1 MAFWFVAV
9 RNGSTRAAS
18 YAWTGLRGTAT
29 AIAAAATLHHSLP
42 AAHHCKPL
50 TDQRANKKDA
60 LIKNAVLG
68 AHCKAMSEL
77 SEAARDLLPKSADEF
92 GTVGYWDAFYQKRG
106 DAVFHWYVDGARGA
120 ALVDAA
126 LADVNSSD
134 GERLVVNL
142 GCGTCEVPRGLA
154 ERWRGPHKLRVLSV
168 DVSEECVTRSRAAQQ
183 STDLVALDF
192 AVMDALALP
201 DVADASVDVI
211 FDKGLVDALHPRD
224 DDASR
229 RSVRKLFATLKRV
242 LKPGGCVVLVSMLQG
257 HIRSLVER
265 ACDGAWSVD
274 AAPASTERATLV
286 PFCLR
291 LRCEH
296 ETLVVELNVGL
307 RGRRNG
313 LDAAEEVVTKLR
325 GVAGLRW
332 ATEPKPKPLAFGV
345 HAVAGAVVVGED
357 DDADDVRDR
366 LGEALG
372 CEAVDDDA
380 ASTSSESDG
389 DEEAP
394 LRMAWPE
401 VVSVR
406 SGQVR

>member
-1 MAFWFVAV
+1 
-9 RNGSTRAAS
+9 
-18 YAWTGLRGTAT
+18 
-29 AIAAAATLHHSLP
+29 
-42 AAHHCKPL
+42 
-50 TDQRANKKDA
+50 
-60 LIKNAVLG
+60 
-68 AHCKAMSEL
+68 MSEL

-192 AVMDALALP
+192 EVMDALALP

-296 ETLVVELNVGL
+296 ETLAVGDDALTAGQRVADWPALWRAVDERIKARQPSTTVRVVELSVGL

-313 LDAAEEVVTKLR
+313 LDAAEEVVTRLR
-325 GVAGLRW
+325 GAAGVRW

-380 ASTSSESDG
+380 ASTSSESEG

>member
-1 MAFWFVAV
+1 
-9 RNGSTRAAS
+9 
-18 YAWTGLRGTAT
+18 
-29 AIAAAATLHHSLP
+29 
-42 AAHHCKPL
+42 
-50 TDQRANKKDA
+50 
-60 LIKNAVLG
+60 
-68 AHCKAMSEL
+68 MSEL

-92 GTVGYWDAFYQKRG
+92 GTVGYWDSFYQKRG

-126 LADVNSSD
+126 IDDSSD

-154 ERWRGPHKLRVLSV
+154 ERWRGPQTMRVLSV
-168 DVSEECVTRSRAAQQ
+168 DVSEECVTRSSASQK
-183 STDLVALDF
+183 SSDFVELDF

-201 DVADASVDVI
+201 GVADASVDVI

-229 RSVRKLFATLKRV
+229 RSIGKLFATLKRV

-265 ACDGAWSVD
+265 ASGGAWSVD

-291 LRCEH
+291 LRCEK
-296 ETLVVELNVGL
+296 ETLAVGDDALTAGQRVADWAALWRAVDERIKERQPSTTVRVVELNVGL
-307 RGRRNG
+307 RGSRNG
-313 LDAAEEVVTKLR
+313 LDAAEEVATKLR
-325 GVAGLRW
+325 GAAGLRW

-380 ASTSSESDG
+380 ASTSSESEG